1 MTAPVDRM
9 TGGVLSIWTIYD
21 RPTDYPNGY
30 IARRHEVLA
39 SGPLATDDTVKADD
53 LYTLRKHLLQA
64 GLTRINRSPDD
75 DAKIVESWL

>member
-1 MTAPVDRM
+1 VN
-9 TGGVLSIWTIYD
+9 LSIWTIYY
-21 RPTDYPNGY
+21 RPTDYPDGY

-53 LYTLRKHLLQA
+53 LWTLRKHFTQA
-64 GLTRINRSPDD
+64 GLSCINRHAQD